1 MNFQRIAV
9 IGAGAWGT
17 ALANCTARTGRD
29 VTLWARDPA
38 IVAQLTSK
46 HENPRLPGV
55 RLDDRVAAT
64 GAIAG
69 AAVGGPVGAAIGGVA
84 GAVMGDVSEDALTP
98 ETRTYIMENRTESVV
113 LDGDLAVGTVVPE
126 TATIQTVPNSTVQ
139 YVYVNDRP
147 VVVEPETRKVIHI
160 YE

>member
-1 MNFQRIAV
+1 MLFRHD
-9 IGAGAWGT
+9 GALGG
-17 ALANCTARTGRD
+17 
-29 VTLWARDPA
+29 
-38 IVAQLTSK
+38 
-46 HENPRLPGV
+46 
-55 RLDDRVAAT
+55 AAT
-64 GAIAG
+64 GAVAG

-147 VVVEPETRKVIHI
+147 VVVEPETRKVIYI